1 MNRCPDCGG
10 EIIEQLCDTCGLTP
24 AAAEFALRRRLL
36 YGTAIFLLGA
46 LAFLPAAHY
55 YPPLELDLMLI
66 FLGIVA
72 FIALTG
78 AFWLDRS
85 ARRHNTSQVMKRFL
99 YGLLPVPWM
108 LAALLWVNGRFD
120 VSTPTVH
127 VARVVGT
134 FAMPGTLR
142 SSRVVVVSWREGRR
156 IERVP
161 ISRDE
166 YVRFRRGDTAEIR
179 LQEGL
184 VGIPWVLAVYRK

>member
-1 MNRCPDCGG
+1 
-10 EIIEQLCDTCGLTP
+10 
-24 AAAEFALRRRLL
+24 
-36 YGTAIFLLGA
+36 
-46 LAFLPAAHY
+46 
-55 YPPLELDLMLI
+55 MLI